1 MTHPY
6 SARRRRS
13 VWLQIAWWSCLKVT
27 FLFKL
32 WDGLAVQSFTNLRN
46 ILASLIIIVQH
57 LLRTVCKDYFL
68 IGLRKE
74 KISPVLNNLEKRLL
88 WHTFIWSFLLF
99 FQRRD
104 SSDHFAFI
112 QLLFSERAD
121 GRLTSPKNYT
131 RSRNLSTAIQP
142 AILPSP
148 LALSPLQAVI
158 CCQVTSGRSD
168 GRRKT
173 KEGSPPLTSSC
184 STGQREAERMQ
195 RVHQS
200 DLQTKTV
207 HSGMDAPLSPGSS
220 PHFSP

>member
-1 MTHPY
+1 MTHRY

-27 FLFKL
+27 FLFNL
-32 WDGLAVQSFTNLRN
+32 LDGLAVQSFTNLRN

-57 LLRTVCKDYFL
+57 LLRTVCKDYFF

-74 KISPVLNNLEKRLL
+74 KISPVSNNLKKG
-88 WHTFIWSFLLF
+88 SFDTHSF
-99 FQRRD
+99 
-104 SSDHFAFI
+104 DHFYFFKEETAQI
-112 QLLFSERAD
+112 ISLLFSFYFLNVQTGAWPVLKTTPAAE
-121 GRLTSPKNYT
+121 TW
-131 RSRNLSTAIQP
+131 AIQP

-148 LALSPLQAVI
+148 LKAVI

-200 DLQTKTV
+200 DLQMKMV